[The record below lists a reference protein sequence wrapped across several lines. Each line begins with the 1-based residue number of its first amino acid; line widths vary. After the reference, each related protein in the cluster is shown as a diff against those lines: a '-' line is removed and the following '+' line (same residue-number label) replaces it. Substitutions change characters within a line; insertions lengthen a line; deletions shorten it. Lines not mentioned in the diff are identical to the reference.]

1 MIKDYPKLNNNGVPL
16 GCEYPIYVNMKVVM
30 SDAKLLWSEEFNQEA
45 GSAPNPAIWGRDTGD
60 GSSYGIPGWGN
71 NELQVYTEENAFVNE
86 LGHLELEAK
95 QITDSSAGDAYYGP
109 VQWTSARLVTKNKL
123 HIKYGRIVVRAKVPA
138 GVGLW
143 PAFWMLGDSMDQE
156 GWPLAGE
163 IDIMEWVGKAP
174 LEALG
179 TLHGPGYFGD
189 HGYGGKTELAAP
201 ASDDWHEFSINWKP
215 NEISWFVD
223 ETEYFKAT
231 PESVAPNQWVY
242 EHPFY
247 LLLNLAVG
255 GNLGG
260 PIADDLP
267 SSNKLHVDYI
277 RVYQLEGHG
286 EILWINN

>member
-1 MIKDYPKLNNNGVPL
+1 MSEPKL
-16 GCEYPIYVNMKVVM
+16 I
-30 SDAKLLWSEEFNQEA
+30 WSEEFSS
-45 GSAPNPAIWGRDTGD
+45 GSQPNPEVWGRDLGD
-60 GSSYGIPGWGN
+60 GTSHGIPGWGN
-71 NELQVYTEENAFVNE
+71 NELQVYTERNTALNAA
-86 LGHLELEAK
+86 GHLEIEARK
-95 QITDSSAGDAYYGP
+95 IIDGSEGDAYYGP

-123 HIKYGRIVVRAKVPA
+123 HVKYGRISVRAKVPA

-143 PAFWMLGDSMDQE
+143 PAFWMLGDTMESE

-189 HGYGGKTELAAP
+189 HGCGGKLSFEDSLAK
-201 ASDDWHEFSINWKP
+201 DWHEFSIEWKP
-215 NEISWFVD
+215 GEISWFLD
-223 ETEYFKAT
+223 EKKYFTAT

-242 EHPFY
+242 DHPFY

-260 PIADDLP
+260 PLAADLP
-267 SSNKLHVDYI
+267 DSNLLLVDYI
-277 RVYQLEGHG
+277 RVHEFEGFG
-286 EILWINN
+286 EVIKL

>member
-1 MIKDYPKLNNNGVPL
+1 MTL
-16 GCEYPIYVNMKVVM
+16 GCEYPEIANPKVVM
-30 SDAKLLWSEEFNQEA
+30 SEPKLLWSEEFNQEA
-45 GSAPNPAIWGRDTGD
+45 GTAPNPEIWGRDIGD
-60 GSSYGIPGWGN
+60 GSSYGISGWGN
-71 NELQVYTEENAFVNE
+71 NELQVYTENNAFTNG

-95 QITDSSAGDAYYGP
+95 QINDRSAGDAYYGP

-123 HIKYGRIVVRAKVPA
+123 HIKYGRIVIRAKVPA

-163 IDIMEWVGKAP
+163 IDIMEWVGKKP

-189 HGYGGKTELAAP
+189 HGCGGQTELDQAL
-201 ASDDWHEFSINWKP
+201 SDDWHEFSINWKP

-223 ETEYFKAT
+223 DRKYFTAT

-247 LLLNLAVG
+247 ILLNLAVG

-260 PIADDLP
+260 PLAADLP
-267 SSNKLHVDYI
+267 ASNKLHVDYI
-277 RVYQLEGHG
+277 RVYEFEGHG

>member
-1 MIKDYPKLNNNGVPL
+1 
-16 GCEYPIYVNMKVVM
+16 M

-86 LGHLELEAK
+86 LAHLELEAK
-95 QITDSSAGDAYYGP
+95 QITDGSAGDAYYGTAE
-109 VQWTSARLVTKNKL
+109 WTSARLVTKNKL
-123 HIKYGRIVVRAKVPA
+123 HIKYGRIVIRAKVPA

-143 PAFWMLGDSMDQE
+143 PAFWMLGDSMDKE

-163 IDIMEWVGKAP
+163 IDIMEWVGKKP

-189 HGYGGKTELAAP
+189 HGCGGKTELAAP

-247 LLLNLAVG
+247 FLLNLAVG

-260 PIADDLP
+260 PLAGDLP

-277 RVYQLEGHG
+277 RVYELEGHG